1 MGMLRT
7 PPHLPFLD
15 GPAVMAPKL
24 RPIEEGAWLF
34 PDTEAEPWLE
44 DKRRLMVEK
53 RDQVFS
59 QAGDWATD
67 AAEEAAGLVLSAQSS
82 APLETDFFTLIERA
96 ASTVSDDLCVMVPR
110 DGQFVLGA
118 ASLCA
123 PTFWSLKENI
133 GKPLSG
139 LHSLLP
145 QGGTELSSRINRI
158 FVGLQPGPVLERF
171 NWTVQLGGER
181 FTPSSEPM
189 KRALAEMSGSD
200 AASDLFL
207 RVERQTIRKLSET
220 GAVLFTIR
228 ICVDSLPTILADG
241 PMREQFAQAWRSTAE
256 DVASYK
262 GWPHYQHAIDWLLA
276 SA

>member
-7 PPHLPFLD
+7 PPYLPFLD

-24 RPIEEGAWLF
+24 RPIDEGAWLL
-34 PDTEAEPWLE
+34 PDTEAEAWLA
-44 DKRRLMVEK
+44 DKRRLMDSE
-53 RDQVFS
+53 RDKVFA
-59 QAGDWATD
+59 QAGDWAND

-82 APLETDFFTLIERA
+82 APLEAAFFTPIERA

-110 DGQFVLGA
+110 GGQFVLGA

-123 PTFWSLKENI
+123 PTFWSLNENI

-145 QGGTELSSRINRI
+145 QGGAELSSRINRI
-158 FVGLQPGPVLERF
+158 FEGLQAGPVLERF
-171 NWTVQLGGER
+171 NWTVQLSGEW
-181 FTPSSEPM
+181 FTPSSTPM
-189 KRALAEMSGSD
+189 KRALAEFEVID

-207 RVERQTIRKLSET
+207 RVERQTIRKLPET

-228 ICVDSLPTILADG
+228 ICVDPLPPILAD
-241 PMREQFAQAWRSTAE
+241 RQVKELFAQAWQSTAE
-256 DVASYK
+256 DVAAYK

>member
-24 RPIEEGAWLF
+24 RPIDEGAWLL
-34 PDTEAEPWLE
+34 PDTEAEAWLE
-44 DKRRLMVEK
+44 DKRGLMVSQ
-53 RDQVFS
+53 RDQVFA

-82 APLETDFFTLIERA
+82 APREAAFFTPIERA

-118 ASLCA
+118 ASLCV
-123 PTFWSLKENI
+123 PTFWSLNENI
-133 GKPLSG
+133 GKPLAG

-145 QGGTELSSRINRI
+145 HGGTELSSRINRI
-158 FVGLQPGPVLERF
+158 FAGLQPGPVLERF

-189 KRALAEMSGSD
+189 KRALAELNEKD

-207 RVERQTIRKLSET
+207 RVERQTIRKLPET
-220 GAVLFTIR
+220 GAVLFSIR
-228 ICVDSLPTILADG
+228 ICVDPLAPILADG
-241 PMREQFAQAWRSTAE
+241 PMKEQFAWAWRSTAE

>member
-24 RPIEEGAWLF
+24 RPIDEGSWLF

-44 DKRRLMVEK
+44 DKRRLMVAQ
-53 RDQVFS
+53 RDQVFA
-59 QAGDWATD
+59 QAGDWATH
-67 AAEEAAGLVLSAQSS
+67 AAEEAAGLVLSTQSS
-82 APLETDFFTLIERA
+82 APLETAVFTPIERA
-96 ASTVSDDLCVMVPR
+96 ASIVSDDLCVMVPR
-110 DGQFVLGA
+110 DGQFMLGA

-123 PTFWSLKENI
+123 PTFWSLHENI
-133 GKPLSG
+133 GKPLAG
-139 LHSLLP
+139 VHSLLP
-145 QGGTELSSRINRI
+145 QGGAELSSRINRI
-158 FVGLQPGPVLERF
+158 FEGLQPGLVLERF

-181 FTPSSEPM
+181 FIPSSEPM
-189 KRALAEMSGSD
+189 KRALAELNEND
-200 AASDLFL
+200 AARDLFL
-207 RVERQTIRKLSET
+207 RVERQTIRKLPET

-228 ICVDSLPTILADG
+228 ICVDPLPPILAD
-241 PMREQFAQAWRSTAE
+241 RQVKELFAQAWQSTVE
-256 DVASYK
+256 DVAAYK

>member
-7 PPHLPFLD
+7 PPYLPFLD

-24 RPIEEGAWLF
+24 RPIDEGASLL
-34 PDTEAEPWLE
+34 PDTEAEAWLA
-44 DKRRLMVEK
+44 DKRRLMDSE
-53 RDQVFS
+53 RDKVFA

-67 AAEEAAGLVLSAQSS
+67 AAEEAAALVLGAQLSV
-82 APLETDFFTLIERA
+82 PLENAVFTPIERA

-123 PTFWSLKENI
+123 PTFWSLTENI

-145 QGGTELSSRINRI
+145 QGGAELSSRINRI
-158 FVGLQPGPVLERF
+158 FEGLQAGPVLERF

-181 FTPSSEPM
+181 FTPSSAPM
-189 KRALAEMSGSD
+189 KRALAEFEVSD

-207 RVERQTIRKLSET
+207 RVERQTIRKLPET

-228 ICVDSLPTILADG
+228 ICVDPLPPILADCQVKE
-241 PMREQFAQAWRSTAE
+241 RFAQAWQTTAE
-256 DVASYK
+256 DVAAYK

>member
-7 PPHLPFLD
+7 PPYLPFLD

-24 RPIEEGAWLF
+24 RPVEEGAWLT
-34 PDTEAEPWLE
+34 PDTEAEAWLE
-44 DKRRLMVEK
+44 DKRRLMVAQ
-53 RDQVFS
+53 RDQVFA
-59 QAGDWATD
+59 QAGDWATH
-67 AAEEAAGLVLSAQSS
+67 AAEEAAGLVLGAQLSARL
-82 APLETDFFTLIERA
+82 ANAVFTPIERA

-110 DGQFVLGA
+110 DGQFVLGV

-123 PTFWSLKENI
+123 PTFWSLTENI
-133 GKPLSG
+133 GKPLAG

-145 QGGTELSSRINRI
+145 QGGAELSSRINRI
-158 FVGLQPGPVLERF
+158 FEGLQAGPVLERF

-189 KRALAEMSGSD
+189 KRALAELNEKD

-207 RVERQTIRKLSET
+207 RVERQTIRKLPDT

-228 ICVDSLPTILADG
+228 ICVDPLTPILADG
-241 PMREQFAQAWRSTAE
+241 QMKEQFTRAWRSTAE
-256 DVASYK
+256 DVAAYK